1 MRKITSFFHPFL
13 SYNCLWYSFLYLKTV
28 KIYFHEV
35 LPLVHSGLQILEFWR
50 WKLWYQ
56 NTIPFVSG
64 NIHIR
69 ESKKLGFTFSIE
81 PNFLRTKFV
90 WSHGLKLTQYEK
102 IHKSP
107 FQKIEDASTVFIRR
121 IWRQSVRKKSS
132 AEVRL
137 IHAEQILFQNFIIL
151 SKKNRNSWRL
161 NNPSKTFLNQL
172 ISLDFLKLNTR

>member
-13 SYNCLWYSFLYLKTV
+13 SYNCLWYSFLYLRTV

-35 LPLVHSGLQILEFWR
+35 FPLVHSGLQILEFWR

-56 NTIPFVSG
+56 NIVPFVSG

-107 FQKIEDASTVFIRR
+107 FKKIEDASIVFIRR
-121 IWRQSVRKKSS
+121 ICRQSVRKKVRQKYGLFMQNKYFFRTSS
-132 AEVRL
+132 FSRKRIDTAE
-137 IHAEQILFQNFIIL
+137 
-151 SKKNRNSWRL
+151 
-161 NNPSKTFLNQL
+161 
-172 ISLDFLKLNTR
+172 D